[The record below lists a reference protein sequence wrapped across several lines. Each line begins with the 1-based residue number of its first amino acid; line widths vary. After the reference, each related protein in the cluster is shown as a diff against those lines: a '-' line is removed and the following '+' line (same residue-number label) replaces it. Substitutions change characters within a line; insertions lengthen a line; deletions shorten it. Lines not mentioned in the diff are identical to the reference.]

1 MVWQGRAVS
10 PRYTVRPALF
20 HDLSSVLDVLAQN
33 QADSPSDDVSS
44 AKNAV
49 STNKQ
54 VTMWE
59 RVQASPDAVVY
70 VAETASGDAVGTA
83 CLSILPNITYDCR
96 PTAFIEA
103 VVVAY
108 AHRRQGVATLLLER
122 LLTDAR
128 AADCYKVQLLS
139 HKRHANDGA
148 HDVYAGLGFVPE
160 AEGFRYYLT

>member
-1 MVWQGRAVS
+1 VS
-10 PRYTVRPALF
+10 PRFTVRPALF
-20 HDLSSVLDVLAQN
+20 GDLTNVLGVLAQN
-33 QADSPSDDVSS
+33 QADSPSDGASP
-44 AKNAV
+44 
-49 STNKQ
+49 KQ
-54 VTMWE
+54 HDTASDTQIAMWE
-59 RVQASPDAVVY
+59 RVQASPDVVVY

-148 HDVYAGLGFVPE
+148 HDVYVGLGFVPE
-160 AEGFRYYLT
+160 AEGFRHYLT